1 MSDSI
6 PPGKPSYTIALIGNP
21 NCGKTSLFNQL
32 TGARQRTGN
41 MAGVTVTSH
50 EGHKVWRGVDFHFI
64 DLPGI
69 YSLANSRVEEKVA
82 RDYLL
87 DTPPDL
93 ILNVVDANNLAR
105 NLALTSQILEQG
117 LPLVIALNML
127 DELERQGDSVDL
139 TELSIGLV
147 KPVMGSDGRNN
158 SHIAELMDMLL
169 ESIDQQC
176 EPLLITYEPHLEQAI
191 DALEQAGLSRWQSV
205 RWLES
210 AGEGLSLLEDDQVQT
225 GYRALALLASRHDD
239 SPAEMVAE
247 GRYGYIHGLLHKSSS
262 EHRDQSVADHWL
274 DKIALNRWLGIP
286 VFILL
291 LWVMFEATFTLGS
304 YPADWIDAGVSWV
317 GQQMGAFMPE
327 SLLKNLLVEGLIAGV
342 GGVLVFLPNVVLLFF
357 FIALLEQSGYMARAA
372 FLTDNLMSKVGLHG
386 KAFVPLVM
394 GFGCNVPAI
403 MSARTIEEPRAR
415 LITILI
421 NPFMSCSARLP
432 VYVLLAGIFFADHA
446 GTVLFGLYMLGIL
459 VAFAIASLLARTISE
474 QHDETFIME
483 LPPWRFP
490 SPRSMLLH
498 VWDKA
503 GDFLRKIGGVILVG
517 SILIWL
523 LKSFP
528 QQGTPWLEQLGH
540 FVAPLF
546 APMGFGWQETVALL
560 SGFIA
565 KEVIAASL
573 VVVYQTDM
581 NDMAGLQAALGSALA
596 PASGLALMVFTLLY
610 MPCLATIATIR
621 RETGS
626 WRWAGLSI
634 LMGLVLAWVG
644 SWLVYTLA
652 SLWI

>member
-6 PPGKPSYTIALIGNP
+6 PHTKPAYTIALIGNP

-41 MAGVTVTSH
+41 MAGVTVTSR
-50 EGHKVWRGVDFHFI
+50 EGRKEWCGIIFHFI

-69 YSLANSRVEEKVA
+69 YSLANSRVEEMVA
-82 RDYLL
+82 RDYLI

-105 NLALTSQILEQG
+105 NFALTTQLLEQG
-117 LPLVIALNML
+117 LPVVVALNML
-127 DELERQGDSVDL
+127 DELEKQGDRVDL
-139 TELSIGLV
+139 AELSIGLS
-147 KPVMGSDGRNN
+147 KPVIGSDGRSN
-158 SHIAELMDMLL
+158 SHIPALMDLL
-169 ESIDQQC
+169 LDNIGQQC
-176 EPLLITYEPHLEQAI
+176 EPLLMTYESHMEQAVCS
-191 DALEQAGLSRWQSV
+191 LEKAGMSRWQAV

-210 AGEGLSLLEDDQVQT
+210 GGEGVALLNDDQTQA
-225 GYRALALLASRHDD
+225 GRQALELLASRHDE

-247 GRYGYIHGLLHKSSS
+247 GRYGFIHGLLHKSSS
-262 EHRDQSVADHWL
+262 EHRDQSAADHWL
-274 DKIALNRWLGIP
+274 DTVALNRWLGLP
-286 VFILL
+286 VFIML

-317 GQQMGAFMPE
+317 GQQVGTFMPE
-327 SLLKNLLVEGLIAGV
+327 SLLKNLIVEGLIAGV

-446 GTVLFGLYMLGIL
+446 GTVLFGLYILGIL
-459 VAFAIASLLARTISE
+459 VAFAIAALLARTIPE

-523 LKSFP
+523 LQSFP

-626 WRWAGLSI
+626 WRWAGVSVM
-634 LMGLVLAWVG
+634 MGLVLAWLG
-644 SWLVYTLA
+644 SWLVFNLA

>member
-1 MSDSI
+1 MSNRKS
-6 PPGKPSYTIALIGNP
+6 SYTVALIGNP

-41 MAGVTVTSH
+41 MPGVTVTSR
-50 EGHKVWRGVDFHFI
+50 EGHKKWHGVEFHFI

-69 YSLANSRVEEKVA
+69 YSLANSRVEEMVA
-82 RDYLL
+82 RDYLF

-105 NLALTSQILEQG
+105 NLALTSQLLEQG
-117 LPLVIALNML
+117 LPVVVALNML
-127 DELERQGDSVDL
+127 DELEKQGGSVDL
-139 TELSIGLV
+139 TALSLGLAI
-147 KPVMGSDGRNN
+147 PVIGSDGRSNN
-158 SHIAELMDMLL
+158 HIGALMDLLL
-169 ESIDQQC
+169 ENVEQRGES
-176 EPLLITYEPHLEQAI
+176 LYITYEPHIEEAI
-191 DALEQAGLSRWQSV
+191 CVLTTAGLHRWQAV

-210 AGEGLSLLEDDQVQT
+210 SGEGVALLDDVQKQA
-225 GYRALALLASRHDD
+225 GQNVRELLASRHDE
-239 SPAEMVAE
+239 SLAEMIAE

-262 EHRDQSVADHWL
+262 EHQDQSAADHWL
-274 DKIALNRWLGIP
+274 DKITLNRWLGMP
-286 VFILL
+286 VFIFL
-291 LWVMFEATFTLGS
+291 LWLMFEATFTLGS
-304 YPADWIDAGVSWV
+304 YPADWIDAGVSWL
-317 GQQMGAFMPE
+317 GQQVSALMPA

-403 MSARTIEEPRAR
+403 MSTRMIEEPRAR

-446 GTVLFGLYMLGIL
+446 GSVLFGLYLLGIL
-459 VAFAIASLLARTISE
+459 VAFAIAALLARTIPSH
-474 QHDETFIME
+474 HDETFIME

-490 SPRSMLLH
+490 SGRSMLLH

-503 GDFLRKIGGVILVG
+503 ADFLKKIGGVILVG
-517 SILIWL
+517 SVLIWL
-523 LKSFP
+523 LQSFP
-528 QQGTPWLEQLGH
+528 MQGMSWLEQLGR
-540 FVAPLF
+540 FIAPLF

-610 MPCLATIATIR
+610 MPCLATIAAIS

-626 WRWAGLSI
+626 WRWAAVSI
-634 LMGLVLAWVG
+634 MMGLVLAWLG
-644 SWLVYTLA
+644 AWLVYNLA
-652 SLWI
+652 SLWL

>member
-1 MSDSI
+1 MSNTI
-6 PPGKPSYTIALIGNP
+6 PHTKPSYTIALIGNP

-41 MAGVTVTSH
+41 MAGITVTSR
-50 EGHKVWRGVDFHFI
+50 EGQKEWQGVIFHFI

-69 YSLANSRVEEKVA
+69 YSLANSRVEEIVA
-82 RDYLL
+82 RDYLI

-105 NLALTSQILEQG
+105 NLALTTQLLEQG
-117 LPLVIALNML
+117 LPVVIALNML
-127 DELERQGDSVDL
+127 DELEKRGDTIDMA
-139 TELSIGLV
+139 ELSQGLL
-147 KPVMGSDGRNN
+147 KPVVGSDGRSN
-158 SHIAELMDMLL
+158 SHIPALMDLL
-169 ESIDQQC
+169 LDNIMQSC
-176 EPLLITYEPHLEQAI
+176 EPLLITYEPHMEQAI
-191 DALEQAGLSRWQSV
+191 CTLEQAGLSRWQAV

-210 AGEGLSLLEDDQVQT
+210 AGEGVAQLTDEQT
-225 GYRALALLASRHDD
+225 LAGQQALQLLASRHDE
-239 SPAEMVAE
+239 SPAEMIAE
-247 GRYGYIHGLLHKSSS
+247 GRYGFIHGLLHKSSS
-262 EHRDQSVADHWL
+262 EHQDQSAADHWL
-274 DKIALNRWLGIP
+274 DSIALNRWLGLP

-291 LWVMFEATFTLGS
+291 LWLMFEATFTLGS

-317 GQQMGAFMPE
+317 GQQVGAFMPE

-403 MSARTIEEPRAR
+403 MSARGIEEPRAR

-459 VAFAIASLLARTISE
+459 VAFAVAALLARTIPE
-474 QHDETFIME
+474 HNDETFIME

-503 GDFLRKIGGVILVG
+503 GDFLSKIGGVILVG

-523 LKSFP
+523 LQSFP

-540 FVAPLF
+540 FVSPLF

-581 NDMAGLQAALGSALA
+581 NDMVGLQAALGSALA

-610 MPCLATIATIR
+610 MPCLATIAAIR

-626 WRWAGLSI
+626 WRWAGVSI
-634 LMGLVLAWVG
+634 MMGLVLAWVG
-644 SWLVYTLA
+644 AWLVYTLA
-652 SLWI
+652 SLWM

>member
-1 MSDSI
+1 MLETTR
-6 PPGKPSYTIALIGNP
+6 SYTIALIGNP

-41 MAGVTVTSH
+41 MAGVTVTSR
-50 EGHKVWRGVDFHFI
+50 EGQREWKGVDFHFV

-69 YSLANSRVEEKVA
+69 YSLANSRVEETVA
-82 RDYLL
+82 RDYLS

-93 ILNVVDANNLAR
+93 ILNVLDANNLAR
-105 NLALTSQILEQG
+105 NFALTTQLMEQG
-117 LPLVIALNML
+117 LPVVIALNML
-127 DELERQGDSVDL
+127 DELEKQGHAVDL
-139 TELSIGLV
+139 DELSRGLI
-147 KPVMGSDGRNN
+147 KPVIGSDGRSNA
-158 SHIAELMDMLL
+158 HIPALLDLLL
-169 ESIDQQC
+169 ENIPQQIDA
-176 EPLLITYEPHLEQAI
+176 LLISYEPHLEEAI
-191 DALEQAGLSRWQSV
+191 VSLESTGLERWQAL

-210 AGEGLSLLEDDQVQT
+210 AGEGVALQSDEQARISNQALKLLS
-225 GYRALALLASRHDD
+225 SRHDE

-262 EHRDQSVADHWL
+262 EHQDQSAADHWL
-274 DKIALNRWLGIP
+274 DRITLNRWLGIP
-286 VFILL
+286 VFVML
-291 LWVMFEATFTLGS
+291 LWLMFEATFTLGS
-304 YPADWIDAGVSWV
+304 YPADWIDTAVCWIGGQV
-317 GQQMGAFMPE
+317 GEWMPE
-327 SLLKNLLVEGLIAGV
+327 SLLKDLLVEGLIAGV
-342 GGVLVFLPNVVLLFF
+342 GGVLIFLPNVVLLFF

-372 FLTDNLMSKVGLHG
+372 FLMDNLMSKIGLHG

-432 VYVLLAGIFFADHA
+432 VYVLLAGIFFAESA
-446 GTVLFGLYMLGIL
+446 GTVLFAMYMLGIL
-459 VAFAIASLLARTISE
+459 VAFSVAAILARTIPA

-490 SPRSMLLH
+490 SVRSMFLH

-503 GDFLRKIGGVILVG
+503 GDFLHKIGGVILVG

-523 LKSFP
+523 LQSFP
-528 QQGTPWLEQLGH
+528 RQGTPWLEQLGH
-540 FVAPLF
+540 FVAPVF
-546 APMGFGWQETVALL
+546 SPMGFGWQETVALL

-573 VVVYQTDM
+573 VVVYHTDM
-581 NDMAGLQAALGSALA
+581 SDMAGLQAAMGENLA

-626 WRWAGLSI
+626 WRWAGTSI
-634 LMGLVLAWVG
+634 MMGLILAWFG
-644 SWLVYTLA
+644 SWLVYNIA
-652 SLWI
+652 SIWM

>member
-1 MSDSI
+1 MRKGVMR
-6 PPGKPSYTIALIGNP
+6 PGHVQLRVLDVEEALKHYRDLIG
-21 NCGKTSLFNQL
+21 LI
-32 TGARQRTGN
+32 
-41 MAGVTVTSH
+41 
-50 EGHKVWRGVDFHFI
+50 E
-64 DLPGI
+64 
-69 YSLANSRVEEKVA
+69 VE
-82 RDYLL
+82 R
-87 DTPPDL
+87 
-93 ILNVVDANNLAR
+93 
-105 NLALTSQILEQG
+105 
-117 LPLVIALNML
+117 
-127 DELERQGDSVDL
+127 
-139 TELSIGLV
+139 
-147 KPVMGSDGRNN
+147 
-158 SHIAELMDMLL
+158 
-169 ESIDQQC
+169 
-176 EPLLITYEPHLEQAI
+176 
-191 DALEQAGLSRWQSV
+191 
-205 RWLES
+205 
-210 AGEGLSLLEDDQVQT
+210 DDQ
-225 GYRALALLASRHDD
+225 GRAYLKGWTEVD
-239 SPAEMVAE
+239 
-247 GRYGYIHGLLHKSSS
+247 KF
-262 EHRDQSVADHWL
+262 SVVL
-274 DKIALNRWLGIP
+274 
-286 VFILL
+286 V
-291 LWVMFEATFTLGS
+291 
-304 YPADWIDAGVSWV
+304 PADEPGMDF
-317 GQQMGAFMPE
+317 MAFKCVDE
-327 SLLKNLLVEGLIAGV
+327 KTVDKLREEL
-342 GGVLVFLPNVVLLFF
+342 
-357 FIALLEQSGYMARAA
+357 
-372 FLTDNLMSKVGLHG
+372 
-386 KAFVPLVM
+386 M

-432 VYVLLAGIFFADHA
+432 VYVLLAGIFFTDHA

-459 VAFAIASLLARTISE
+459 VAFAIAALLARTISE

-490 SPRSMLLH
+490 SSRSMLLH

-523 LKSFP
+523 LQSFP
-528 QQGTPWLEQLGH
+528 QQGAPWLEQLGH

-626 WRWAGLSI
+626 WRWAGVSI
-634 LMGLVLAWVG
+634 LMGLVLAWLG
-644 SWLVYTLA
+644 AWLVYTLA

>member
-1 MSDSI
+1 MSDYQ
-6 PPGKPSYTIALIGNP
+6 PSYTVALIGNP

-41 MAGVTVTSH
+41 MAGVTVTSR
-50 EGHKVWRGVDFHFI
+50 EGHKEWGGVEFHFI

-69 YSLANSRVEEKVA
+69 YSLANSRVEEMVA
-82 RDYLL
+82 RDYLI
-87 DTPPDL
+87 DSPPDL

-105 NLALTSQILEQG
+105 NLALTSQLLEQG
-117 LPLVIALNML
+117 LPVVIALNML
-127 DELERQGDSVDL
+127 DELEKQGGSIDIA
-139 TELSIGLV
+139 ELSLGLA
-147 KPVMGSDGRNN
+147 KPVMGSDGRSN
-158 SHIAELMDMLL
+158 SHISVLMDLLL
-169 ESIDQQC
+169 ENVEQPE
-176 EPLLITYEPHLEQAI
+176 EPLVITYEPHIESAI
-191 DALEQAGLSRWQSV
+191 CALEAVDLTRWQAV

-210 AGEGLSLLEDDQVQT
+210 GGSVALTNDKQVAVGQQI
-225 GYRALALLASRHDD
+225 REMLASRHDE
-239 SPAEMVAE
+239 SLAEMIAE

-262 EHRDQSVADHWL
+262 EHQDQSAADHWL
-274 DKIALNRWLGIP
+274 DRLTLNRWLGVPI
-286 VFILL
+286 FLFL
-291 LWVMFEATFTLGS
+291 LWLMFEATFTLGS
-304 YPADWIDAGVSWV
+304 YPADWIDSGVSWV
-317 GQQMGAFMPE
+317 GQQVGALMPP
-327 SLLKNLLVEGLIAGV
+327 SLLKNLIVEGLIAGV

-357 FIALLEQSGYMARAA
+357 FIALLEQSGYMARAV

-446 GTVLFGLYMLGIL
+446 GSVLFGLYMLGIL
-459 VAFAIASLLARTISE
+459 VAFTVAALLARTISS

-490 SPRSMLLH
+490 SGRSMLLH

-503 GDFLRKIGGVILVG
+503 SDFLRKIGGVILVG
-517 SILIWL
+517 SVLIWL
-523 LKSFP
+523 LQSFP
-528 QQGTPWLEQLGH
+528 MQGTPWLEQLGH

-581 NDMAGLQAALGSALA
+581 NDMTGLQAALGSALA

-610 MPCLATIATIR
+610 MPCLATIAAIR

-626 WRWAGLSI
+626 WRWAGVSI
-634 LMGLVLAWVG
+634 LMGLVLAWTG
-644 SWLVYTLA
+644 SWLVYTVA